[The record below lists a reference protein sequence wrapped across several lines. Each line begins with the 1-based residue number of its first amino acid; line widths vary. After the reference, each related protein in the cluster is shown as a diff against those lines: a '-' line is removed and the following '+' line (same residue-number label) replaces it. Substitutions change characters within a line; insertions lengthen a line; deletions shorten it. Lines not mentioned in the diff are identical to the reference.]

1 MPQLGNRRPPLDIL
15 PSAGIL
21 VKGAYHTLRAISE
34 HCYNDGHGLHRSD
47 DERRIMTR
55 AKSVGHARTR
65 SSGIPEPPRDRNF
78 MTSLARGLAVISAF
92 SARDRSF
99 TIAQLSRAVGFPR
112 AAVRR
117 CLYTLEQ
124 LGYAASDAQGFFLT
138 PKILTLGYAHLSSNK
153 LVASAQP
160 LLERV
165 CGLVQEACSLAILSG
180 DEIVY
185 VGRAI
190 MSKRIMS
197 IDISV
202 GTRLPAHCT
211 SMGRVLLA
219 HLPPAELDA
228 FLAHAELRAFTERTI
243 TFPEKLRQI
252 LIGIRRS
259 NYCIVDQELE
269 IGLRSI
275 AVPVRDG
282 AGRVTA
288 AMNVGTQA
296 ARFTVREMETKL
308 LPSLRSAAE
317 DLTSMLR

>member
-1 MPQLGNRRPPLDIL
+1 
-15 PSAGIL
+15 
-21 VKGAYHTLRAISE
+21 
-34 HCYNDGHGLHRSD
+34 
-47 DERRIMTR
+47 
-55 AKSVGHARTR
+55 
-65 SSGIPEPPRDRNF
+65 

-92 SARDRSF
+92 SERHPSF
-99 TIAQLSRAVGFPR
+99 TIAELSRAVGFPR

-124 LGYAASDAQGFFLT
+124 LGYAVSDDQGFCLS
-138 PKILTLGYAHLSSNK
+138 PKILTLGYAYLSSNK
-153 LVASAQP
+153 LAWSAQP

-165 CGLVQEACSLAILSG
+165 CGLVQEACSLATLSG
-180 DEIVY
+180 NEIVY
-185 VGRAI
+185 VARAT
-190 MSKRIMS
+190 MSRRIMS
-197 IDISV
+197 INISV

-211 SMGRVLLA
+211 SMGRVLLS

-228 FLAHAELRAFTERTI
+228 LLARADLRAFTERTV

-252 LIGIRRS
+252 LNEVRRS

-275 AVPVRDG
+275 AVPVRDQ

-288 AMNVGTQA
+288 AINVGTQA

-308 LPSLRSAAE
+308 LPPLRSAADE
-317 DLTSMLR
+317 LSSMLR